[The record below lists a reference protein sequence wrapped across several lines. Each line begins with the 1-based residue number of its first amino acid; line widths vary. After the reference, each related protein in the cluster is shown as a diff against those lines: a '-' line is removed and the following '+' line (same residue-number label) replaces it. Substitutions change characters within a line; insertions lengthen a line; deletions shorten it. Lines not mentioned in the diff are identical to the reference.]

1 MRRFGKALAWTSGIL
16 AAVISLLIV
25 AVLITANTR
34 PGRELIERMV
44 PKITD
49 GLVKLQGLGG
59 RFPWDLQATRI
70 EVADADGSWLVIE
83 SLLLDWKPSHLL
95 IGEALIDRLT
105 AERVELARLPT
116 SSAESSETSTFSL
129 PLQMQLKSL
138 AVARFDLGE
147 AVAGSAETLSIKG
160 QGQGRLASL
169 EQGDIVLDIRQ
180 LGGTGRYHLDARF
193 DPSALAGQLTV
204 EEPANG
210 LVARLAGLPDLG
222 AISLEGA
229 LKGPRSAV
237 ASDVSLNAGPLSAQV
252 KGKLDLL
259 DDAADLRVTAAA
271 PAMAPSP
278 DISWQAV
285 SLEATLSGK
294 FEQPTAVGSLHIAA
308 LRAGGAEVRD
318 ITADVQGDR
327 GRLQLHAAL
336 EGLHI
341 PGDRPDVLAAA
352 PVKIQAEARLDK
364 PKRPLVFT
372 IDHPLIRIQGDAKT
386 AGVIQAAI
394 SLSLPELAP
403 LAAAAGTAV
412 QGHSKL
418 ELHVGEKGG
427 ATTLDATG
435 NVAITG
441 GAPPLP
447 GLLGDS
453 AEILV
458 SGILDG
464 QDLTLS
470 LLQLDGKGI
479 QLSAKGGLISRAAS
493 LDWRLSL
500 PDMALLTPTLS
511 GELQSQGRV
520 EGPVDDLS
528 ATADLSGELATKG
541 FPSAPI
547 NAHLQAKGIPSTP
560 SGEVKAQG
568 TIAGSPL
575 ELSILAQHS
584 ADGAT
589 RMTIEQADWKS
600 AHGKGQMTLAPG
612 SIFPVGSL
620 DLGMT
625 RLQDLQPFIGQ
636 ALAGSVTAKLQTA
649 SEDGKSRAQ
658 LQVQARTVK
667 VPGMGAVE
675 SLGLAAT
682 VLDPITKPDLD
693 AKLVID
699 GLSAQEASGSGR
711 LNAKGPLNAIALQ
724 VAADAR
730 DPDGKP
736 LGLTGKA
743 VLDATGKEIAL
754 EALKASW
761 KGETLRL
768 LAPAQI
774 AFAEGVALKGLR
786 LGIRDAMLDASGSIS
801 PSLDLT
807 AKVRNL
813 SPSLASA
820 FVPSLEAEGNLS
832 AEAALSGTLARP
844 SGKVQIKATGL
855 HMRTGPAASLPAAG
869 ITATATLAGESAR
882 IESRLTLGPKAKLA
896 VTGQAP
902 LSQTGR
908 LDLRAKGSVDLSLAD
923 PVLTAS
929 GYLVRGQVQLNA
941 GISGTL
947 TAPRLGGTVQL
958 VHGEVQD
965 YSLGAHLKDIEAL
978 FQLVG
983 DRVQVARL
991 TARAGQ
997 GTISASGTIGA
1008 LQPDLPVDLRL
1019 EANRARPLASDLLT
1033 VTLDAGLTASGQLA
1047 KEVQVSGNVHIDKA
1061 EIRIPK
1067 TLPVSVATLNV
1078 RRPGEKPPTASSAG
1092 QIIKLDLSIE
1102 APDQIFV
1109 RGRGLDAEVGGK
1121 VRVEGTATDPR
1132 PIGSFELKRGQF
1144 SLANQTLTFS
1154 EGKVSFNGGSLTD
1167 PSLDF
1172 VVSRDTADVAAEL
1185 SIGGTARNP
1194 KITLS
1199 STPRL
1204 PQDEILAQILFGR
1217 SATSLSAFEVA
1228 QIASALA
1235 ELTGV
1240 TSGGINPL
1248 GSIRKGLGLDEL
1260 TVGTDA
1266 DGKATLEAGRYV
1278 APGVYVG
1285 VEQGASAASTRAKVE
1300 VDLTKRLKLE
1310 GTFGES
1316 GSSATGSSGEGGSS
1330 IGVTY
1335 EFEY

>member
-16 AAVISLLIV
+16 TAVISLLIV
-25 AVLITANTR
+25 AFLITANTQ
-34 PGRELIERMV
+34 PGRDLIERMV
-44 PKITD
+44 PKITG
-49 GLVKLQGLGG
+49 GLVKLQGLDG
-59 RFPWDLQATRI
+59 RFPWDLQAARI

-83 SLLLDWKPSHLL
+83 SLLLDWAPSHLL

-116 SSAESSETSTFSL
+116 SSAESSETSSFSL
-129 PLQMQLKSL
+129 PLRIRLRSL
-138 AVARFDLGE
+138 DVARFDLGE
-147 AVAGSAETLSIKG
+147 AVAGSAEALSIK
-160 QGQGRLASL
+160 GQGRLASL
-169 EQGDIVLDIRQ
+169 EQGDIVLDVREIE
-180 LGGTGRYHLDARF
+180 GTGSYHLDARF
-193 DPSALAGQLTV
+193 DPAALAGKLTA

-222 AISLEGA
+222 VIALDGSLN
-229 LKGPRSAV
+229 GPRSAV
-237 ASDVSLNAGPLSAQV
+237 TTALSLDAGPLSAHVQ
-252 KGKLDLL
+252 GKLDLL
-259 DDAADLRVTAAA
+259 DATADLRITAAA

-278 DISWQAV
+278 DIAWQAV
-285 SLEATLSGK
+285 SLDATLSGK

-327 GRLQLHAAL
+327 GRLQLQAVL
-336 EGLHI
+336 EGLRI
-341 PGDRPDVLAAA
+341 PGERPDMLAAA
-352 PVKIQAEARLDK
+352 PVKIQADARLDK
-364 PKRPLVFT
+364 PK
-372 IDHPLIRIQGDAKT
+372 HPLAFSIEHPLFSIQGDAET
-386 AGVIQAAI
+386 AGVMQAAI
-394 SLSLPELAP
+394 SLSLPDLEP
-403 LAAAAGTAV
+403 LAAAAGAEA

-418 ELHVGEKGG
+418 ELRVGEKGG
-427 ATTLDATG
+427 ATTLDAKG

-453 AEILV
+453 AEILAAAT
-458 SGILDG
+458 LDG

-470 LLQLDGKGI
+470 RLQIDGKGI
-479 QLSAKGGLISRAAS
+479 QLSASGGLVSQVAD
-493 LDWRLSL
+493 LDWQLSL
-500 PDMALLTPTLS
+500 PDLALIAPTTLS
-511 GELQSQGRV
+511 GKMSAQGRV
-520 EGPVDDLS
+520 EGRVDDLS
-528 ATADLSGELATKG
+528 ATADLNGELATKG
-541 FPSAPI
+541 FPSAPLS
-547 NAHLQAKGIPSTP
+547 AHLQAKGILSTP

-568 TIAGSPL
+568 TLAGSPL
-575 ELSILAQHS
+575 ELSILAQRS
-584 ADGAT
+584 SDGT
-589 RMTIEQADWKS
+589 MQLSIEHADWKS
-600 AHGKGQMTLAPG
+600 AYGKGQMTLPPG

-620 DLGMT
+620 DLAMT
-625 RLQDLQPFIGQ
+625 RLRDLEPFIGQ

-658 LQVQARTVK
+658 LEVQARAVRL
-667 VPGMGAVE
+667 PGIGAVE

-693 AKLVID
+693 AELVID
-699 GLSAQEASGSGR
+699 GLSAQGVSGSGR
-711 LNAKGPLNAIALQ
+711 LNAKGPLDAIALQ

-736 LGLTGKA
+736 LGLTGKT
-743 VLDATGKEIAL
+743 VLDATGKKVTL
-754 EALKASW
+754 EALQASW

-768 LAPAQI
+768 RAPAQI
-774 AFAEGVALKGLR
+774 SFAEGVALKGIR
-786 LGIRDAMLDASGSIS
+786 LGIREAVLDASGSIS
-801 PSLDLT
+801 PTLDLT
-807 AKVRNL
+807 AEVRNL
-813 SPSLASA
+813 SPALASA
-820 FVPSLEAEGNLS
+820 FVPDLEAEGNLS
-832 AEAALSGTLARP
+832 AKAALSGTLARP
-844 SGKVQIKATGL
+844 SGKVQVKATGL
-855 HMRTGPAASLPAAG
+855 RMRSGPAASLPAAS

-882 IESRLTLGPKAKLA
+882 IESRLTIGQKAKLA

-902 LSQTGR
+902 LSPSGR

-929 GYLVRGQVQLNA
+929 GYLVRGQVQLNS

-958 VHGEVQD
+958 VQGEVQD

-978 FQLVG
+978 LQLAG
-983 DRVQVARL
+983 DQVRVARL
-991 TARAGQ
+991 TARAGP

-1019 EANRARPLASDLLT
+1019 EARDARPLASDLLT
-1033 VTLDAGLTASGQLA
+1033 VTLDAGLRASGQLA
-1047 KEVQVSGNVHIDKA
+1047 KELQVSGNVHIDKA

-1078 RRPGEKPPTASSAG
+1078 RRPGEKPPAASDAG
-1092 QIIKLDLSIE
+1092 SIIKLDLSIE
-1102 APDQIFV
+1102 APGQIFV
-1109 RGRGLDAEVGGK
+1109 RGRGLDAELHGN
-1121 VRVEGTATDPR
+1121 VRVEGTAADPR

-1144 SLANQTLTFS
+1144 SLASQTLTFS

-1172 VVSRDTADVAAEL
+1172 VVSRDTADVAAKL
-1185 SIGGTARNP
+1185 NVGGTARNP

-1266 DGKATLEAGRYV
+1266 TGKATLEAGRYL

>member
-25 AVLITANTR
+25 VVLITANTH
-34 PGRELIERMV
+34 PGRDLIERMV
-44 PKITD
+44 PKLTD
-49 GLVKLQGLGG
+49 GLVELQGLGG
-59 RFPWDLQATRI
+59 RFPWDLQVARI

-83 SLLLDWKPSHLL
+83 KLRLDWAPSHLL

-105 AERVELARLPT
+105 AERIDLARLPT

-129 PLQMQLKSL
+129 PVRIRLRSL
-138 AVARFDLGE
+138 DVARFDLGE
-147 AVAGSAETLSIKG
+147 AVAGAEKSFSIKG
-160 QGQGRLASL
+160 KARLASL
-169 EQGDIVLDIRQ
+169 EQGDIVLDVRQ
-180 LGGTGRYHLDARF
+180 LGGTGHYLLDARF
-193 DPSALAGQLTV
+193 DPSVLAGQLAV

-210 LVARLAGLPDLG
+210 LVARIAGLPDLG
-222 AISLEGA
+222 AIALDGSLN
-229 LKGPRSAV
+229 GPRSAV
-237 ASDVSLNAGPLSAQV
+237 ASDLSLDAGPLSAHV

-271 PAMAPSP
+271 PAMSP
-278 DISWQAV
+278 RPDLSWGAV
-285 SLEATLSGK
+285 SLDATLSGK
-294 FEQPTAVGSLHIAA
+294 FEQPTAVASLHIAA
-308 LRAGGAEVRD
+308 LHAGGAEVRD
-318 ITADVQGDR
+318 ITADLQGDL
-327 GRLQLHAAL
+327 GRLQLQAAL
-336 EGLHI
+336 GGLRI
-341 PGDRPDVLAAA
+341 PGKRPDVLAAA
-352 PVKIQAEARLDK
+352 PLKILAEARLDK
-364 PKRPLVFT
+364 PKRPLTFT
-372 IDHPLIRIQGDAKT
+372 IEHPLIRIQGDAET

-394 SLSLPELAP
+394 SLSLPDLAP
-403 LAAAAGTAV
+403 LAAVAGVEA

-418 ELHVGEKGG
+418 KLHVGEKGN
-427 ATTLDATG
+427 ATTLDAKG

-453 AEILV
+453 AEILASV
-458 SGILDG
+458 TLDG

-470 LLQLDGKGI
+470 RLQLDGKGV
-479 QLSAKGGLISRAAS
+479 QLSANGGLVSQVAN
-493 LDWRLSL
+493 LDWQLSL
-500 PDMALLTPTLS
+500 SDLALLAPTTLS
-511 GELQSQGRV
+511 GELSAQGQV

-528 ATADLSGELATKG
+528 ATADLNGKLATKG
-541 FPSAPI
+541 FPSAPLS
-547 NAHLQAKGIPSTP
+547 AHMQAKGIPSTP

-575 ELSILAQHS
+575 ELSILAQRS
-584 ADGAT
+584 ADGTT
-589 RMTIEQADWKS
+589 RLSIEHADWRS
-600 AHGKGQMTLAPG
+600 AHGGGQMTLAPG
-612 SIFPVGSL
+612 SVFPVGSL
-620 DLGMT
+620 DLSMS
-625 RLQDLQPFIGQ
+625 RLRDLEPLIGQ
-636 ALAGSVTAKLQTA
+636 ALAGFVTAKLQSSTEG
-649 SEDGKSRAQ
+649 SQSRAQ
-658 LQVQARTVK
+658 LKVQASAVRL
-667 VPGMGAVE
+667 PGIGAVE
-675 SLGLAAT
+675 KLGLAAT
-682 VLDPITKPDLD
+682 VLDPVTKPDLD
-693 AKLVID
+693 AELVVD
-699 GLSAQEASGSGR
+699 GLSAQGISGSGR
-711 LNAKGPLNAIALQ
+711 LKAKGAQDAIALQ
-724 VAADAR
+724 VTADAR
-730 DPDGKP
+730 DPDGNP

-743 VLDATGKEIAL
+743 VLDAVGKKVAL
-754 EALKASW
+754 EALQASW
-761 KGETLRL
+761 KGEKLRL
-768 LAPAQI
+768 RRPAQI
-774 AFAEGVALKGLR
+774 AFAEGIAVKDLH
-786 LGIRDAMLDASGSIS
+786 LGIRNAALDASGSIS
-801 PSLDLT
+801 PTLDLT
-807 AKVRNL
+807 AEVRNL
-813 SPSLASA
+813 SPALAKA
-820 FVPSLEAEGNLS
+820 FVPDLEAEGNLT
-832 AEAALSGTLARP
+832 AKADLSGTLARP
-844 SGKVQIKATGL
+844 SGKVQVKATGL
-855 HMRTGPAASLPAAG
+855 RMRSGPAASLPAAG

-882 IESRLTLGPKAKLA
+882 IESRLTLGPKAELA

-902 LSQTGR
+902 LSPTGR

-958 VHGEVQD
+958 VQGEVQD
-965 YSLGAHLKDIEAL
+965 YSLGAHLSEIQAKL
-978 FQLVG
+978 QLDG
-983 DRVQVARL
+983 DRVRITRL
-991 TARAGQ
+991 SARAGP

-1019 EANRARPLASDLLT
+1019 EAKGARPLASDLLT
-1033 VTLDAGLTASGQLA
+1033 VTLDAGLRASGQLA
-1047 KEVQVSGNVHIDKA
+1047 KELQVSGNVHIDKA

-1078 RRPGEKPPTASSAG
+1078 RRPGEKPPAASDAG
-1092 QIIKLDLSIE
+1092 SIIKLDLSIE

-1109 RGRGLDAEVGGK
+1109 RGRGLDAELGGK
-1121 VRVEGTATDPR
+1121 VRVEGTATNPR

-1144 SLANQTLTFS
+1144 SLASQTLTFS

-1172 VVSRDTADVAAEL
+1172 VINRDTADVAAKL
-1185 SIGGTARNP
+1185 SVGGTARNP

-1217 SATSLSAFEVA
+1217 SATSLNAFEVA

-1240 TSGGINPL
+1240 TSGGLNPL

-1266 DGKATLEAGRYV
+1266 AGQATLEAGRYV
-1278 APGVYVG
+1278 SPGVYVG
-1285 VEQGASAASTRAKVE
+1285 VEQGASAASTRAKVQ

>member
-1 MRRFGKALAWTSGIL
+1 MRRFVKASAWTLGIL

-25 AVLITANTR
+25 AILITANTQ
-34 PGRELIERMV
+34 PGRDLIERMV

-49 GLVKLQGLGG
+49 GAVKIQGLDG
-59 RFPWDLQATRI
+59 RFPLDLQVARI

-83 SLLLDWKPSHLL
+83 SLLLDWAPSHLL

-116 SSAESSETSTFSL
+116 SSTESSESSTFSL
-129 PLQMQLKSL
+129 PVRIRLRSL
-138 AVARFDLGE
+138 DVARFDLGE
-147 AVAGSAETLSIKG
+147 AVAGAAEALSIK
-160 QGQGRLASL
+160 GQGRLASL
-169 EQGDIVLDIRQ
+169 EQGDIVLDIREIE
-180 LGGTGRYHLDARF
+180 GTGSYHLDARF
-193 DPSALAGQLTV
+193 DPAALAGKLTA

-210 LVARLAGLPDLG
+210 LAARLAGLPDLG
-222 AISLEGA
+222 AIALDGSLN
-229 LKGPRSAV
+229 GPRSAV
-237 ASDVSLNAGPLSAQV
+237 ATVLSLDAGPLSAHVQ
-252 KGKLDLL
+252 GKLNLL
-259 DDAADLRVTAAA
+259 DNATDLRITAAA

-285 SLEATLSGK
+285 SLDATLSGK
-294 FEQPTAVGSLHIAA
+294 FEQPTAVASLHIAA
-308 LRAGGAEVRD
+308 LRASGAEVQD

-327 GRLQLHAAL
+327 GRLQLQAAL
-336 EGLHI
+336 EGLRI
-341 PGDRPDVLAAA
+341 SGERPDVLAAA
-352 PVKIQAEARLDK
+352 PVKIHAEARLDK
-364 PKRPLVFT
+364 PKRPVAFT
-372 IDHPLIRIQGDAKT
+372 IEHPLIHIQGDAET
-386 AGVIQAAI
+386 AGMIQAAI
-394 SLSLPELAP
+394 SLSLPDLAP
-403 LAAAAGTAV
+403 LAAAASVEA

-427 ATTLDATG
+427 ATTLDAKASL
-435 NVAITG
+435 AITG
-441 GAPPLP
+441 GTPPLP

-453 AEILV
+453 AEILAAAT
-458 SGILDG
+458 LDG
-464 QDLTLS
+464 QDLTLTR
-470 LLQLDGKGI
+470 LQLDGKGV
-479 QLSAKGGLISRAAS
+479 QLSANGGLVSQVAN
-493 LDWRLSL
+493 LDWQLSL
-500 PDMALLTPTLS
+500 PDLTLLTPTLA

-528 ATADLSGELATKG
+528 ATADLSGKLATKG
-541 FPSAPI
+541 FPSAPFS
-547 NAHLQAKGIPSTP
+547 AHVQAKGIPSTP

-568 TIAGSPL
+568 TLAGSPL
-575 ELSILAQHS
+575 ELSILAQRS
-584 ADGAT
+584 ADGTT
-589 RMTIEQADWKS
+589 RLSIEHADWKS

-699 GLSAQEASGSGR
+699 GLSAQGVSGSGR
-711 LNAKGPLNAIALQ
+711 LNAEGPLDTIALQ
-724 VAADAR
+724 VTADAR

-743 VLDATGKEIAL
+743 VLDAIGKKVTI
-754 EALKASW
+754 EALQASW

-786 LGIRDAMLDASGSIS
+786 LGIRDAVLEASGSIS
-801 PSLDLT
+801 PTLDLT

-820 FVPSLEAEGNLS
+820 FVPDLEAAGNVS
-832 AEAALSGTLARP
+832 AEAALSGSLARP
-844 SGKVQIKATGL
+844 SGKVQVKATGL
-855 HMRTGPAASLPAAG
+855 RMRSGPAASLPSADVTAA
-869 ITATATLAGESAR
+869 ATLAGESAR
-882 IESRLTLGPKAKLA
+882 IESRLALGRKAELA
-896 VTGQAP
+896 VTGQVP
-902 LSQTGR
+902 LSPSGR

-947 TAPRLGGTVQL
+947 TAPRLGGTLQL
-958 VHGEVQD
+958 VEGEVQD
-965 YSLGAHLKDIEAL
+965 YGLGAHLKDIEAL
-978 FQLVG
+978 LQLEG
-983 DRVQVARL
+983 DRVRVARL
-991 TARAGQ
+991 TARAGP
-997 GTISASGTIGA
+997 GAISASGTIGA

-1019 EANRARPLASDLLT
+1019 EAKGARPLASDLLT
-1033 VTLDAGLTASGQLA
+1033 VTLDAGLRASGQLA
-1047 KEVQVSGNVHIDKA
+1047 KELQVSGNVHIDKA

-1067 TLPVSVATLNV
+1067 TLPVSVATLKV
-1078 RRPGEKPPTASSAG
+1078 RRPGEKPPAASSAG
-1092 QIIKLDLSIE
+1092 PIIELDLSIE
-1102 APDQIFV
+1102 APGQIFV
-1109 RGRGLDAEVGGK
+1109 RGRGLDAELGGK
-1121 VRVEGTATDPR
+1121 VRVEGVATDPR

-1144 SLANQTLTFS
+1144 SLAGQTLTFS
-1154 EGKVSFNGGSLTD
+1154 EGKVSFNGGSLAD

-1172 VVSRDTADVAAEL
+1172 VVSRDTADVAAKL
-1185 SIGGTARNP
+1185 NVGGTARNP

-1217 SATSLSAFEVA
+1217 SATSLSGFEVA

-1240 TSGGINPL
+1240 TSGGFNPL

-1266 DGKATLEAGRYV
+1266 AGQATLEAGRYV
-1278 APGVYVG
+1278 SPGVYVG